1 MGGFFASSSTGEQ
14 ISAETPLSKSYEAQE
29 GYLYPLTLN
38 DCCSL
43 CQSIEIDDY
52 LKTNFKV
59 FICAKCKEANR
70 DAYSLITKTT
80 AKERY
85 LLSEE
90 ELADTAILP
99 SVCKPNPL
107 KTSWSQMRLYLRLQV
122 ENFATTKWGTLKNL
136 EEEIVNR
143 ASAKEIRA
151 QKRFKE
157 SLKGMSLFSTFCLIF
172 VDLRRKTKIGK
183 KNLSKNDEA
192 HHRHNYIDSSEG
204 KKKCRDCGLCIEVEE
219 L

>member
-1 MGGFFASSSTGEQ
+1 MGGFFASSSTGDN
-14 ISAETPLSKSYEAQE
+14 SAGAPPSQSYEPQK

-43 CQSIEIDDY
+43 CQSIEIDEY
-52 LKTNFKV
+52 LKKNFKV
-59 FICAKCKEANR
+59 FICAKCKEENR

-80 AKERY
+80 AKEKY

-99 SVCKPNPL
+99 SVCRPNPL
-107 KTSWSQMRLYLRLQV
+107 KTSWSQMRLYLKVQV

-136 EEEIVNR
+136 EEELINR

-151 QKRFKE
+151 EKRFKA
-157 SLKGMSLFSTFCLIF
+157 SLKGTGILAHFLIF
-172 VDLRRKTKIGK
+172 VDLRRKTKIGR
-183 KNLSKNDEA
+183 KNLSKDDEPQ
-192 HHRHNYIDSSEG
+192 HRHDYIDSPEG
-204 KKKCRDCGLCIEVEE
+204 KKKCRDCGLCIDVEE